1 MNTLLFAYLAIGIIV
16 SFFVSIYALS
26 SPVRGRKPFAV
37 ACLLSTFWMYAEMIK
52 QISSSSEIRLQSEI
66 LRYSAAILIP
76 LFLFTFVNEYF
87 NRKLSR
93 KIVFL
98 LSIVPSISIT
108 ILLTNPYHYLFFKQ
122 IHLNLQ
128 NYPTLVYGPYYWF
141 IHFPYSYSLMAGVLV
156 LTLNQLKKAPRNERK
171 PILALFIS
179 FCIPL
184 LMNVLAVFRVFGEIS
199 LTAFSF
205 PLFFLIIAF
214 AIFRYNLLKAN
225 PIVYE
230 KVFNSMQDGVIVVD
244 ANDVI
249 ADINPTA
256 AESLGKKTEEFLGKK
271 LEEVFSEWDHLL
283 QKYKYIEDLT
293 DEVQI
298 NLKGE
303 RRFISVRISPIKN
316 ENDILEGRVF
326 ILRDITESKRYEM
339 FLRNLAFQD
348 ALTRISNR
356 RKFQEDFELLIEYSR
371 ILRKTFSVVYLDIDN
386 FKKIN
391 DSLGHSAGDELLK
404 LVAER
409 ISLTLRSSDK
419 LARLG
424 GDEFAILLHECND
437 VDAQQ
442 IISRIYKAVE
452 EEPFPISEQPV
463 KISMSIGLANYPKDG
478 SSMKEL
484 IKVADWRMY
493 EEKKKKKGKKL
504 KDELGLQ
511 ANLKI

>member
-1 MNTLLFAYLAIGIIV
+1 MNTLLFAYLAIGIII
-16 SFFVSIYALS
+16 SFFISIYALS
-26 SPVRGRKPFAV
+26 SPVRGRKPFAIT
-37 ACLLSTFWMYAEMIK
+37 CLLSTFWMYAEMIK
-52 QISSSSEIRLQSEI
+52 QITPSSEIRLQSET

-76 LFLFTFVNEYF
+76 IFLFIFVNEYF

-93 KIVFL
+93 KTVFL
-98 LSIVPSISIT
+98 LSIVPSISIMV
-108 ILLTNPYHYLFFKQ
+108 LLTNPYHYLFFKQ
-122 IHLNLQ
+122 IYLNSQ
-128 NYPTLVYGPYYWF
+128 NYSTLVYGPYYWF

-156 LTLNQLKKAPRNERK
+156 LTFSQLKTTPRNERK
-171 PILALFIS
+171 PILVLFVS

-205 PLFFLIIAF
+205 PLFFLMITF
-214 AIFRYNLLKAN
+214 AIFRYNLLKVN

-230 KVFNSMQDGVIVVD
+230 KVFKSIQDGVIVVN

-249 ADINPTA
+249 VDINPTA
-256 AESLGKKTEEFLGKK
+256 AESLGKKAEEFLGKK
-271 LEEVFSEWDHLL
+271 LEEAFSDWNHLL
-283 QKYKYIEDLT
+283 QKYKHIEDLT

-316 ENDILEGRVF
+316 ETDTLEGRVF

-356 RKFQEDFELLIEYSR
+356 RKFQEDFELLIEHSR

-386 FKKIN
+386 FKQIN
-391 DSLGHSAGDELLK
+391 DSLGHSAGDDLLK
-404 LVAER
+404 LVANR
-409 ISLTLRSSDK
+409 ISLTLRGSDK

-424 GDEFAILLHECND
+424 GDEFAILLHECNY

-442 IISRIYKAVE
+442 IISRISNIIEK
-452 EEPFPISEQPV
+452 EPFPISEQPV
-463 KISMSIGLANYPKDG
+463 KISVSIGLANYPKDG

-504 KDELGLQ
+504 EDELSFQ
-511 ANLKI
+511 AGPEV